1 MRKVAVVGC
10 GAYMDSGY
18 GCLANAKPDC
28 PYGTAEEL
36 AKMLEGKTGIQ
47 VVIGT
52 HDYH

>member
-1 MRKVAVVGC
+1 LLLSVVAHTWT
-10 GAYMDSGY
+10 ADTAA
-18 GCLANAKPDC
+18 LANAKPDC

-36 AKMLEGKTGIQ
+36 AKMLEAKTGIE

>member
-1 MRKVAVVGC
+1 L
-10 GAYMDSGY
+10 SS
-18 GCLANAKPDC
+18 CLANAKPDC

>member
-1 MRKVAVVGC
+1 MAIKLSEIKPDTI
-10 GAYMDSGY
+10 YLSS
-18 GCLANAKPDC
+18 CLANTKPDC